1 MEITRDELSTSV
13 QAILQDVKSKSLVK
27 SDLNKVNLINDL
39 IKTGETL
46 SLDKSTAFKELSK
59 LDLANEKSKN
69 SLDISKGIEKLLGVS
84 SEQFKSDIESRKK
97 FYDAYRFIFRN
108 FPQLNVALKVL
119 TNQIVS
125 PERITGDV
133 LKIIQATGNLD
144 ETTFKEEKQIIEGI
158 LKRYKLNDKI
168 FSYVGNALSDGE
180 CFLELI
186 RTSSIKVN
194 DEETGEI
201 LLESDTSQRKEFDI
215 LLEGFD
221 ENVTLS
227 DKAEFERI
235 TRDKFEIGLYDD
247 ETTLLVE
254 SFLNDVE
261 NNLELKESDNVE
273 DESKKDICYIKKHKP
288 ENVVKLQIDEVV
300 LGYIIIKDIGK
311 LNTSEKNFYES
322 FLNNDSRKDKEK
334 NNKNIT
340 ETLTDFILNT
350 IVGKIDK
357 STTKTMSKFL
367 AKNQDLKNLV
377 KIAVIND
384 SKCNIRFVEKEYIQ
398 HFKNPS
404 STSDSEVY
412 GESFINP
419 MLLLIKHYF
428 AILVA
433 NTNYNLSRSVER
445 RMVKVEVGTDM
456 DAESA
461 LVEVVKKLKQR
472 EEAVAN
478 TINSLEHSTT
488 QISPTDDVYLPTING
503 EAPINFETIPSSQSS
518 LDPEYL
524 NTLKEEILKGVS
536 IPRSLLN
543 EYTNSYHTSLGQ
555 ENFVFAFEV
564 ILYQNKFAPQIL
576 ELVSKLNYLE
586 TNKLLVFKN
595 AKVNFA
601 PPTALMNEQKANELT
616 NLETIINFIVT
627 LTGDNM
633 GNPKLNKLEL
643 AKKLSNHFDWS
654 IIEKLLEKFKVDKA
668 AEELNK
674 TKTDDSGGF

>member
-1 MEITRDELSTSV
+1 MNIIGDELSNSV
-13 QAILQDVKSKSLVK
+13 QSILLDVKSKSLVK
-27 SDLNKVNLINDL
+27 SDLNKVSLINDL

-46 SLDKSTAFKELSK
+46 ALDKSTAFKEISK
-59 LDLANEKSKN
+59 LDLTNEKNKVA
-69 SLDISKGIEKLLGVS
+69 DISKGIEKLIGLGY
-84 SEQFKSDIESRKK
+84 EQFKGDIESRKK

-133 LKIIQATGNLD
+133 LKITQSSGSID
-144 ETTFKEEKQIIEGI
+144 DTTFKEEKQVIDGI
-158 LKRYKLNDKI
+158 LKRYKLNDKV
-168 FSYVGNALSDGE
+168 FNYVGNALSDGE

-186 RTSSIKVN
+186 RTSNIKVK
-194 DEETGEI
+194 DEESGEM
-201 LLESDTSQRKEFDI
+201 LLESKEVKNNLTTLLEEFDVDKTKVENI
-215 LLEGFD
+215 LSE
-221 ENVTLS
+221 
-227 DKAEFERI
+227 
-235 TRDKFEIGLYDD
+235 KFEIGEYDD
-247 ETTLLVE
+247 ETTLLI
-254 SFLNDVE
+254 E
-261 NNLELKESDNVE
+261 NFVSDMQLVE
-273 DESKKDICYIKKHKP
+273 DETNKEKKDICYIKKHKP
-288 ENVVKLQIDEVV
+288 ENVVKLQIDELV
-300 LGYIIIKDIGK
+300 LGYIVIKDIGK

-334 NNKNIT
+334 TNKNIT
-340 ETLTDFILNT
+340 ETLTDFILTT

-357 STTKTMSKFL
+357 TTSKVMSKFL
-367 AKNQDLKNLV
+367 SKNTDLKNLV
-377 KIAVIND
+377 KLAIIND
-384 SKCNIRFVEKEYIQ
+384 SKNNIRFVEKEYIQ

-433 NTNYNLSRSVER
+433 NTNYNLSRSIER
-445 RMVKVEVGTDM
+445 RVVKVEVGTDM

-478 TINSLEHSTT
+478 SVNSLEHSST

-576 ELVSKLNYLE
+576 ELITKLNYLE
-586 TNKLLVFKN
+586 TNKMVTFKN

-616 NLETIINFIVT
+616 NLETIINFVVT

-633 GNPKLNKLEL
+633 GNPKLDKLEL
-643 AKKLSNHFDWS
+643 AKKLSNHFDWT
-654 IIEKLLEKFKVDKA
+654 IIEKLLEKFKVNKS

-674 TKTDDSGGF
+674 TKTDDTGGF

>member
-215 LLEGFD
+215 LLEEFD